1 MKKFVINILSV
12 LFLFFTA
19 HLASCQSF
27 GGQIIVGLNVSQ
39 IDGDDIGGFDK
50 AGLLLG
56 GAVTFPLS
64 EKMQLQPE
72 ISYSQKGS
80 RSRENEPFFIW
91 KLNYIDIPITVN
103 YIFKEKYI
111 FQGGLGGNYLLAANF
126 DSGFGFQDQSDLF
139 SKVDFTAHLGVDFLV
154 LENISLRL
162 RWTNSLKNMAK
173 EYYYFNKVLSFAV
186 CYRMTG
192 K

>member
-1 MKKFVINILSV
+1 MKRLIINTLSIVILVISFHQANS
-12 LFLFFTA
+12 
-19 HLASCQSF
+19 QSF
-27 GGQIIVGLNVSQ
+27 GGQIIAGLNVSQ

-64 EKMQLQPE
+64 EKVQLQPE
-72 ISYSQKGS
+72 ILYSQKGS

-103 YIFKEKYI
+103 YIFKEKYV
-111 FQGGLGGNYLLAANF
+111 FQGGLGGNYLLAANS
-126 DSGFGFQDQSDLF
+126 DTGFGFQDETELF

-154 LENISLRL
+154 FENLSLRV

-186 CYRMTG
+186 CYRMAG